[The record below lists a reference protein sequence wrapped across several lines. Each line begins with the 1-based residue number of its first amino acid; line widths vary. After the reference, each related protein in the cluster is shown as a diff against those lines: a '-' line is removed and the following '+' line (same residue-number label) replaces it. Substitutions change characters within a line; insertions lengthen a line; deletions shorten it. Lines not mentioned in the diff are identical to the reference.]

1 MSDDNAV
8 EKLKH
13 SIDAI
18 QSHRDYEARRAEEES
33 RGVDAAWAAVMKAA
47 RELREQLRDNT
58 RLRYFVIAL
67 DQSEVS
73 VSFSRKS
80 GTGSALLSL
89 YRRHPDGK
97 FPSIN
102 AIWVLEPGK
111 PDRYVKST
119 DDAVNTLVNYCA
131 LNMTRDDE

>member
-1 MSDDNAV
+1 MSDESALD
-8 EKLKH
+8 KLKH

-18 QSHRDYEARRAEEES
+18 QSHRDYAARRAAEES

-47 RELREQLRDNT
+47 RELREQLRDNS

-73 VSFSRKS
+73 VSFMRKG

-111 PDRYVKST
+111 QDRYVTST
-119 DDAVNTLVNYCA
+119 DDAVDALVHHCA
-131 LNMTRDDE
+131 VNITRSDE